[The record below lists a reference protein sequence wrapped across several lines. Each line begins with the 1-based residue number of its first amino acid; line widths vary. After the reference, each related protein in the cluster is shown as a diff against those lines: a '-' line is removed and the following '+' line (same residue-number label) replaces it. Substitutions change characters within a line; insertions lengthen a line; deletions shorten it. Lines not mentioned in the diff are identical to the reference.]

1 MKILVVG
8 AGATGGYY
16 GGRLA
21 QAGRDVTFLVR
32 ERRAAQLRARGLR
45 ITGLGDDEVVEPT
58 LVTAA
63 GLDHPYDLVLLT
75 VKATGLEAAL
85 DDLAPAVGPG
95 TVVLP
100 VLNGMAHLDSLDA
113 RFPEAEV
120 LGGVVRIVA
129 TLTDDGD
136 VRVMAPL
143 AQVRVGPRGTTT
155 TSPALEAVQEAL
167 DVPGIEVQPVPDVL
181 ATMWHKW
188 VFIVAAGAVT
198 GLARGPVG
206 PIVAAPGGE
215 DFVRAV
221 LAEATAVAD
230 AAGYPVPERET
241 TASLALLT
249 EPGSSFTSSLYR
261 DLVAGR
267 ATEAEHLLG
276 DLTRRARE
284 LGVATPLVDLAL
296 LQMRVAEAQRA

>member
-32 ERRAAQLRARGLR
+32 EGRAGRLREDGLR
-45 ITGLGDDEVVEPT
+45 ITGLGEDETVEPT

-63 GLDHPYDLVLLT
+63 EIDRPYDLVILT
-75 VKATGLEAAL
+75 VKATGLDTAL

-100 VLNGMAHLDSLDA
+100 VLNGMAHLDALDA

-120 LGGVVRIVA
+120 LGGVVRILA
-129 TLTDDGD
+129 TLTDDGA
-136 VRVMAPL
+136 VQVMAPL
-143 AQVRVGPRGTTT
+143 AQVRTGPRADRPTPSLDAVLGT
-155 TSPALEAVQEAL
+155 L
-167 DVPGIEVQPVPDVL
+167 DVPGVEAQRVPDVL
-181 ATMWHKW
+181 AAMWHKW

-206 PIVAAPGGE
+206 PIVDSPGGV
-215 DFVRAV
+215 DFVRDV
-221 LAEATAVAD
+221 LAEVTAVAE

-241 TASLALLT
+241 AGSLAMLT
-249 EPGSSFTSSLYR
+249 EPGSAFTSSLYR

-276 DLTRRARE
+276 DLTRRARD

-296 LQMRVAEAQRA
+296 LQMRVAEKQRA

>member
-32 ERRAAQLRARGLR
+32 ERRAAQLRDRGLR
-45 ITGLGDDEVVEPT
+45 ITGLGEDETVEPA
-58 LVTAA
+58 LVTA
-63 GLDHPYDLVLLT
+63 GEIDGPYDLVILT
-75 VKATGLEAAL
+75 VKATGLDTAL
-85 DDLAPAVGPG
+85 DDLTPAVGPG

-100 VLNGMAHLDSLDA
+100 VLNGMAHLDALDA
-113 RFPEAEV
+113 RFPDAQV
-120 LGGVVRIVA
+120 LGGVVRILA

-136 VRVMAPL
+136 VQVMAPL
-143 AQVRVGPRGTTT
+143 AQVRTGPRSDRPTP
-155 TSPALEAVQEAL
+155 SLDAVLEAL
-167 DVPGIEVQPVPDVL
+167 DVPGVEVQRVPDVV

-206 PIVAAPGGE
+206 PIVDSPGGS
-215 DFVRAV
+215 DFVRDV
-221 LAEATAVAD
+221 LAEVTAVAE

-241 TASLALLT
+241 AASLAMLT
-249 EPGSSFTSSLYR
+249 EPGSTFTSSLYR

-276 DLTRRARE
+276 DLTRRARDLE
-284 LGVATPLVDLAL
+284 VPTPLVDLAL
-296 LQMRVAEAQRA
+296 LQMRVAEKQRA

>member
-32 ERRAAQLRARGLR
+32 ERRAAQLRERGLR
-45 ITGLGDDEVVEPT
+45 ITGLGEDETVEPT
-58 LVTAA
+58 LATA
-63 GLDHPYDLVLLT
+63 GEIDGPYDLVILT
-75 VKATGLEAAL
+75 VKATGLDAAL

-95 TVVLP
+95 TVLLP
-100 VLNGMAHLDSLDA
+100 VLNGMAHLDALDA
-113 RFPEAEV
+113 RFPDAQV
-120 LGGVVRIVA
+120 LGGVVRILA

-136 VRVMAPL
+136 VQIMAPL
-143 AQVRVGPRGTTT
+143 AQVRTGPRSDRSTP
-155 TSPALEAVQEAL
+155 SLDAVLETL
-167 DVPGIEVQPVPDVL
+167 DVPGVEVQRVPDVV

-206 PIVAAPGGE
+206 PIVDSPGGS
-215 DFVRAV
+215 DFVRDV
-221 LAEATAVAD
+221 LAEVTAVAE

-241 TASLALLT
+241 ATSLAMLT
-249 EPGSSFTSSLYR
+249 EPGSTFTSSLYR

-276 DLTRRARE
+276 DLTRRARD
-284 LGVATPLVDLAL
+284 LGVPTPLVDLAL
-296 LQMRVAEAQRA
+296 LQMRVAEKQRV

>member
-32 ERRAAQLRARGLR
+32 ERRAARLRERGLR
-45 ITGLGDDEVVEPT
+45 ITGLGEDETVEPT
-58 LVTAA
+58 LVTAEEID
-63 GLDHPYDLVLLT
+63 GPYDLVILT
-75 VKATGLEAAL
+75 VKATGLDAAL

-95 TVVLP
+95 TVLLP
-100 VLNGMAHLDSLDA
+100 VLNGMAHLDALDA
-113 RFPEAEV
+113 RFPDAQV
-120 LGGVVRIVA
+120 LGGVVRILA

-136 VRVMAPL
+136 VQIMAPL
-143 AQVRVGPRGTTT
+143 AQVRTGPRSDRSTP
-155 TSPALEAVQEAL
+155 SLDAVLETL
-167 DVPGIEVQPVPDVL
+167 DVPGVEVQRVPDVV

-206 PIVAAPGGE
+206 PIVDSPGGS
-215 DFVRAV
+215 DFVRDV
-221 LAEATAVAD
+221 LAEVTAVAE

-241 TASLALLT
+241 ATSLAMLT
-249 EPGSSFTSSLYR
+249 EPGSTFTSSLYR

-276 DLTRRARE
+276 DLTRRARD
-284 LGVATPLVDLAL
+284 LGVPTPLVDLAL
-296 LQMRVAEAQRA
+296 LQMRVAEKQRA

>member
-1 MKILVVG
+1 VKILVVG

-32 ERRAAQLRARGLR
+32 ERRAAQLRERGLR
-45 ITGLGDDEVVEPT
+45 ITGLGEDETVEPT
-58 LVTAA
+58 LVTAGEID
-63 GLDHPYDLVLLT
+63 GLYDLVILT
-75 VKATGLEAAL
+75 VKATGLDAAL

-95 TVVLP
+95 TVLLP
-100 VLNGMAHLDSLDA
+100 VLNGMAHLDALDA
-113 RFPEAEV
+113 RFPDAQV
-120 LGGVVRIVA
+120 LGGVVRILA

-136 VRVMAPL
+136 VQIMAPL
-143 AQVRVGPRGTTT
+143 AQVRTGPRSDRSTPSVDTV
-155 TSPALEAVQEAL
+155 LETL
-167 DVPGIEVQPVPDVL
+167 DVPGVEVQRVPDVV

-206 PIVAAPGGE
+206 PIVDSPGGS
-215 DFVRAV
+215 DFVRDV
-221 LAEATAVAD
+221 LAEVTAVAE

-241 TASLALLT
+241 ATSLAMLT
-249 EPGSSFTSSLYR
+249 EPGSTFTSSLYR

-276 DLTRRARE
+276 DLTRRARD
-284 LGVATPLVDLAL
+284 LGVPTPLVDLAL
-296 LQMRVAEAQRA
+296 LQMRVAEKQRA

>member
-32 ERRAAQLRARGLR
+32 ERRAAQLRERGLR
-45 ITGLGDDEVVEPT
+45 ITGLGDDELVEPR
-58 LVTAA
+58 LVTAGEIA
-63 GLDHPYDLVLLT
+63 QPYDLVLLT
-75 VKATGLEAAL
+75 VKATGLDGAIA
-85 DDLAPAVGPG
+85 DLAPAVGPG

-100 VLNGMAHLDSLDA
+100 VLNGMAHLEALDA
-113 RFPEAEV
+113 RFPDAQV
-120 LGGVVRIVA
+120 LGGVVRILA
-129 TLTDDGD
+129 TLTEEGD

-143 AQVRVGPRGTTT
+143 AQVRIGPRGPVTP
-155 TSPALEAVQEAL
+155 PALEAVRETL

-206 PIVAAPGGE
+206 PIVAAPGGT
-215 DFVRAV
+215 DFVRDV
-221 LAEATAVAD
+221 LAEATAVAE

-241 TASLALLT
+241 AGSLAMLT

-261 DLVAGR
+261 DLVAGQ

>member
-1 MKILVVG
+1 MKIRVVG

-32 ERRAAQLRARGLR
+32 EGRAAQLRERGLR
-45 ITGLGDDEVVEPT
+45 ITGLGEDETVEPT
-58 LVTAA
+58 LATA
-63 GLDHPYDLVLLT
+63 GEIDGPYDLVILT
-75 VKATGLEAAL
+75 VKATGLDAAL
-85 DDLAPAVGPG
+85 DDLASAVGPG
-95 TVVLP
+95 TVLLP
-100 VLNGMAHLDSLDA
+100 VLNGMAHLDALDA
-113 RFPEAEV
+113 RFPDAQV
-120 LGGVVRIVA
+120 LGGVVRILA

-136 VRVMAPL
+136 VQIMAPL
-143 AQVRVGPRGTTT
+143 AQVRTGPRSDRSTPSLDTV
-155 TSPALEAVQEAL
+155 LETL
-167 DVPGIEVQPVPDVL
+167 DVPGVEVQRVPDVV

-206 PIVAAPGGE
+206 PIVDSPGGS
-215 DFVRAV
+215 DFVRDV
-221 LAEATAVAD
+221 LAEVTAVAE

-241 TASLALLT
+241 ATSLAMLT
-249 EPGSSFTSSLYR
+249 EPGSTFTSSLYR

-276 DLTRRARE
+276 DLTRRARD
-284 LGVATPLVDLAL
+284 LGVPTPLVDLAL
-296 LQMRVAEAQRA
+296 LQMRVAEKQRA

>member
-32 ERRAAQLRARGLR
+32 EGRAALLRERGLR
-45 ITGLGDDEVVEPT
+45 ITGLGEGETLEPT
-58 LVTAA
+58 LVTADE
-63 GLDHPYDLVLLT
+63 LDGPYDLVILT
-75 VKATGLEAAL
+75 VKATGLDSAL

-95 TVVLP
+95 TVLLP
-100 VLNGMAHLDSLDA
+100 VLNGMAHLDALDA
-113 RFPEAEV
+113 RFPDAQV
-120 LGGVVRIVA
+120 LGGVVRILA

-136 VRVMAPL
+136 VRIMAPL
-143 AQVRVGPRGTTT
+143 AQIRTGARSDRSTPSLDAV
-155 TSPALEAVQEAL
+155 LEVL
-167 DVPGIEVQPVPDVL
+167 DVPGIEVQRVPDVL

-206 PIVAAPGGE
+206 PIVDSPGGP
-215 DFVRAV
+215 DFVRDV
-221 LAEATAVAD
+221 LAEVTAVAE
-230 AAGYPVPERET
+230 AAGYPVPEQET
-241 TASLALLT
+241 AGSLAMLT
-249 EPGSSFTSSLYR
+249 EPGSAFTSSLYR

-276 DLTRRARE
+276 DLTRRARD
-284 LGVATPLVDLAL
+284 LGIPTPLVDLAL
-296 LQMRVAEAQRA
+296 LQMRVAEKQRA

>member
-16 GGRLA
+16 GARLA

-63 GLDHPYDLVLLT
+63 DLDHPYDLVLLT
-75 VKATGLEAAL
+75 VKATGLDAAL

-100 VLNGMAHLDSLDA
+100 VLNGMAHLDTLDA
-113 RFPEAEV
+113 RFPDTEV

-155 TSPALEAVQEAL
+155 SPALEAVQDAL
-167 DVPGIEVQPVPDVL
+167 DVPGVEVQPVPDVL

-221 LAEATAVAD
+221 LSEATAVAE

>member
-32 ERRAAQLRARGLR
+32 EGRASQLRERGLR
-45 ITGLGDDEVVEPT
+45 ITGLGEDETVEPT
-58 LVTAA
+58 LVTAREID
-63 GLDHPYDLVLLT
+63 GPYDLVILT
-75 VKATGLEAAL
+75 VKATGLDAAL

-100 VLNGMAHLDSLDA
+100 VLNGMAHLDALDA
-113 RFPEAEV
+113 RFPDAQV
-120 LGGVVRIVA
+120 LGGVVRILA

-136 VRVMAPL
+136 VQIMAPL
-143 AQVRVGPRGTTT
+143 AQVRTGPRSDRSTPSLDTV
-155 TSPALEAVQEAL
+155 LETL
-167 DVPGIEVQPVPDVL
+167 DVPGVEVQRVPDVV

-206 PIVAAPGGE
+206 PIVDSPGGP
-215 DFVRAV
+215 DFVRDV
-221 LAEATAVAD
+221 LAEVTAVAE
-230 AAGYPVPERET
+230 AAGYPVPEQET
-241 TASLALLT
+241 SGSLAMLT
-249 EPGSSFTSSLYR
+249 EPGSAFTSSLYR

-276 DLTRRARE
+276 DLTRRARD
-284 LGVATPLVDLAL
+284 LGVPTPLVDLAL
-296 LQMRVAEAQRA
+296 LQMRVAEKQRV

>member
-32 ERRAAQLRARGLR
+32 ECRAAQLRERGLR
-45 ITGLGDDEVVEPT
+45 ITGLGEDETVEPT
-58 LVTAA
+58 LVTA
-63 GLDHPYDLVLLT
+63 GEIDGPYDLVILT
-75 VKATGLEAAL
+75 VKATGLDAAL

-95 TVVLP
+95 TVLLP
-100 VLNGMAHLDSLDA
+100 VLNGMAHLDALDA
-113 RFPEAEV
+113 RFPDAQV
-120 LGGVVRIVA
+120 LGGVVRILA

-136 VRVMAPL
+136 VQIMAPL
-143 AQVRVGPRGTTT
+143 AQVRTGPRSDRSTPSLDTV
-155 TSPALEAVQEAL
+155 LETL
-167 DVPGIEVQPVPDVL
+167 DVPGVEVQRVPDVV

-206 PIVAAPGGE
+206 PIVDSPGGS
-215 DFVRAV
+215 DFVRDV
-221 LAEATAVAD
+221 LAEVTAVAE

-241 TASLALLT
+241 ATSLAMLT
-249 EPGSSFTSSLYR
+249 EPGSTFTSSLYR

-276 DLTRRARE
+276 DLTRRARD
-284 LGVATPLVDLAL
+284 LGVPTPLVDLAL
-296 LQMRVAEAQRA
+296 LQMRVAEKQRA

>member
-21 QAGRDVTFLVR
+21 QAGLDVTFLVR
-32 ERRAAQLRARGLR
+32 ERRAAQLRERGLR

-63 GLDHPYDLVLLT
+63 DLDHAYDLVLLT

-143 AQVRVGPRGTTT
+143 AQVRVGPRGTTA
-155 TSPALEAVQEAL
+155 SPSLGAVQDAL

-221 LAEATAVAD
+221 LAEATAVAE

-296 LQMRVAEAQRA
+296 LQMRVAEAQRV

>member
-32 ERRAAQLRARGLR
+32 ERRAAQLRERGLR

-63 GLDHPYDLVLLT
+63 DLDRPYDLVVLT
-75 VKATGLEAAL
+75 VKATGLDAAL

-143 AQVRVGPRGTTT
+143 AQVRVGPRGTTP
-155 TSPALEAVQEAL
+155 SPSLEAVQEAL

-221 LAEATAVAD
+221 LAEATAVAE

-241 TASLALLT
+241 AASLALLT

-276 DLTRRARE
+276 DLARRARE

>member
-32 ERRAAQLRARGLR
+32 ERRAAQLRERGLR

-63 GLDHPYDLVLLT
+63 ELDGPYDLVLLT
-75 VKATGLEAAL
+75 VKATGLDAAL

-143 AQVRVGPRGTTT
+143 AQVRVGPRGTTA
-155 TSPALEAVQEAL
+155 SPSLETVRDAL

-206 PIVAAPGGE
+206 PIVAAPGGT

-221 LAEATAVAD
+221 LAEATAVAE

-241 TASLALLT
+241 AASLALLT
-249 EPGSSFTSSLYR
+249 EPGSAFTSSLYR

-284 LGVATPLVDLAL
+284 LDVATPLVDLAL
-296 LQMRVAEAQRA
+296 LQMRVAAAQRG

>member
-21 QAGRDVTFLVR
+21 QAGRDVTVLVR
-32 ERRAAQLRARGLR
+32 ERRAAQLRERGLR
-45 ITGLGDDEVVEPT
+45 ITGLGEDKTVEPT
-58 LVTAA
+58 LATA
-63 GLDHPYDLVLLT
+63 GEIDGPYDLVILT
-75 VKATGLEAAL
+75 VKATGLDAAL

-95 TVVLP
+95 TVLLP
-100 VLNGMAHLDSLDA
+100 VLNGMAHLDALDA
-113 RFPEAEV
+113 RFPDAQV
-120 LGGVVRIVA
+120 LGGVVRILA

-136 VRVMAPL
+136 VQIMAPL
-143 AQVRVGPRGTTT
+143 AQVRTGPRSDRS
-155 TSPALEAVQEAL
+155 SPSLDAVLETL
-167 DVPGIEVQPVPDVL
+167 DVPGVEVQRVPDVV

-206 PIVAAPGGE
+206 PIVDSPGGS
-215 DFVRAV
+215 DFVRDV
-221 LAEATAVAD
+221 LAEVTAVAE

-241 TASLALLT
+241 ATSLAMLT
-249 EPGSSFTSSLYR
+249 EPGSTFTSSLYR

-276 DLTRRARE
+276 DLTRRARD
-284 LGVATPLVDLAL
+284 LGVPSPRVDLAL
-296 LQMRVAEAQRA
+296 LQRRVAEKQRA